1 MASKIDSHLVIHQS
15 VGLDAAVAPRV
26 AAPPLRGEGH
36 EVVVAA
42 VAAAAAA
49 VTARWALRL
58 LTRFLLEEQLPVAPA
73 LVALL

>member
-26 AAPPLRGEGH
+26 AVPPLRGEGH

-42 VAAAAAA
+42 VAAAAAVA
-49 VTARWALRL
+49 AGWALRL